1 MWSRGGNVWRVAV
14 VALAFVLALVAAG
27 CSSDD
32 SGGETT
38 STAGGDT
45 SAAGSDESVSLTM
58 LTVQSGGFLAALQ
71 GVVDA
76 FEAENPNVT
85 IDLQN
90 TDSAT
95 FNSTIKLIASS
106 DDAPDLMEV
115 GQGNTQMAPLVEAG
129 LLVPLDDYDVTYKWS
144 ERFDPSLLDE
154 SRAADDGSSWG
165 AGTLYGVPFC
175 GNMIGLYFNR
185 DKVDALG
192 IDPYSFTSIADVT
205 AAFETA
211 KTGGEDTVIMV
222 GLSDQAGDGGEKPW
236 ETLASAFQTPEQK
249 YNWIAGQPGA
259 NINNPEA
266 LAATQQLIDWID
278 AGYFYDGG
286 PGTTREDAVGK
297 FASGE
302 GVFFISGSWYL
313 PTIKDVAGD
322 AIGYVRMP
330 EAKAGEVPRASGA
343 TSQPFGISVKSDY
356 PDVAAS
362 FLDFLASDA
371 TAQLFFDA
379 GQLPLV
385 GVDSVSTDSQLVKD
399 ALAAWETLT
408 QDGVLTLHTDW
419 AAPTT
424 QNLLNPTIQGFYL
437 GQGTP
442 EAFLEAMQADWET
455 FQASKSQ

>member
-1 MWSRGGNVWRVAV
+1 MKK
-14 VALAFVLALVAAG
+14 LVLVFL
-27 CSSDD
+27 
-32 SGGETT
+32 
-38 STAGGDT
+38 
-45 SAAGSDESVSLTM
+45 VSLMALGGAWSNGQAEAEAEDGVTLKM
-58 LTVQSGGFLAALQ
+58 LTVQSGGFLKALQ
-71 GVVDA
+71 AVVDA
-76 FEAENPNVT
+76 FEAENPGVT
-85 IDLQN
+85 IVLEN
-90 TDSAT
+90 TDSST
-95 FNSTIKLIASS
+95 FNSTIKLVASS
-106 DDAPDLMEV
+106 NDAPDLMEV

-129 LLVPLDDYDVTYKWS
+129 LLVPLDDYDKIYKWS

-165 AGTLYGVPFC
+165 AGTLYGIPFC

-185 DKVDALG
+185 AKVEALG
-192 IDPYSFTSIADVT
+192 IDPYSFKSIADVT
-205 AAFETA
+205 AAFA
-211 KTGGEDTVIMV
+211 KAKAAGDMPVIMV
-222 GLSDQAGDGGEKPW
+222 GLADQAGDGGEKPW

-259 NINNPEA
+259 NINNPQA
-266 LAATQQLIDWID
+266 LAATKQLIDWIK
-278 AGYFYDGG
+278 AGYFYEGG

-297 FASGE
+297 FAAGE

-322 AIGYVRMP
+322 KIGYVRMP

-343 TSQPFGISVKSDY
+343 TSQPFGISVKSKHKDI
-356 PDVAAS
+356 AAS
-362 FLDFLASDA
+362 FLDFLASEA
-371 TAQLFFDA
+371 TAQILFDA

-385 GVDSVSTDSQLVKD
+385 GVDGVTTDSQLIKD

-437 GQGTP
+437 GRGTP
-442 EAFLEAMQADWET
+442 EAFLEAMQEDWEQ
-455 FQASKSQ
+455 FQASK

>member
-1 MWSRGGNVWRVAV
+1 MWIRKGSGRKAAALVGAF
-14 VALAFVLALVAAG
+14 ALALTAAG
-27 CSSDD
+27 CSGSTSD
-32 SGGETT
+32 ET
-38 STAGGDT
+38 S
-45 SAAGSDESVSLTM
+45 SADAGSDGGSGETVALTM

-71 GVVDA
+71 SVVDA
-76 FEAENPNVT
+76 FEAENPGIT
-85 IDLQN
+85 IDLEN

-95 FNSTIKLIASS
+95 FNSTIKLLASS

-129 LLVPLDDYDVTYKWS
+129 LLVPLDSYDETYKWS
-144 ERFDPSLLDE
+144 ERFDPTLLDE

-165 AGTLYGVPFC
+165 AGTLYGVPFA

-185 DKVDALG
+185 EKVDALG
-192 IDPYSFTSIADVT
+192 LDPYSFETIDDVT
-205 AAFETA
+205 AAFQTA
-211 KTGGEDTVIMV
+211 KDGGEIPIMV

-236 ETLASAFQTPEQK
+236 ETLASAYQTPEQK
-249 YNWIAGQPGA
+249 YNWISGQPGA

-266 LAATQQLIDWID
+266 LAATEKLIEWID

-286 PGTTREDAVGK
+286 PGTTRDDAVGK
-297 FASGE
+297 FAAGE
-302 GVFFISGSWYL
+302 GAFFISGSWYL
-313 PTIKDVAGD
+313 PTIKDAAGD
-322 AIGYVRMP
+322 AMGYVRMP
-330 EAKAGEVPRASGA
+330 EAEAGQTPRASGA
-343 TSQPFGISVKSDY
+343 TSQPFSISVKSEY
-356 PDVAAS
+356 PDEAAM

-371 TAQLFFDA
+371 SAQLLFDA

-385 GVDSVSTDSQLVKD
+385 GVDSVSTDSELVKD

-408 QDGVLTLHTDW
+408 QEGVLTLHTDW

-442 EAFLEAMQADWET
+442 EAFLEAMQADWQT
-455 FQASKSQ
+455 FQDSK